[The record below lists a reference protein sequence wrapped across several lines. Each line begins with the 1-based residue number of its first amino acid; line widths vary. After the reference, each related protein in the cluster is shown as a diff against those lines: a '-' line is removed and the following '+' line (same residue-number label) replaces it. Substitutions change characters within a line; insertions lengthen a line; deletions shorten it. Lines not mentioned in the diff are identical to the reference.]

1 MQYKA
6 FTLTEYIAVYFG
18 GSQRAFAKAQGVLP
32 QQVTQWLSKNFIVVN
47 HSLYSPRR
55 DLSLLASQPTGKMRG
70 STMNEQRAIEL
81 LQAHV
86 RDYARQ
92 RAKDVARGAET
103 PRLAALLVQ
112 KYGKGVVDAL
122 AVVFDSARSA
132 DPVMA
137 VVDEE
142 VSRIDPL
149 WQEHNRERWAGRPAD
164 VVAN

>member
-1 MQYKA
+1 
-6 FTLTEYIAVYFG
+6 
-18 GSQRAFAKAQGVLP
+18 
-32 QQVTQWLSKNFIVVN
+32 
-47 HSLYSPRR
+47 
-55 DLSLLASQPTGKMRG
+55 
-70 STMNEQRAIEL
+70 MNKQTAIEL
-81 LQAHV
+81 LQEQA

-122 AVVFDSARSA
+122 AVVFDSPRAA
-132 DPVMA
+132 DPVMT

-149 WQEHNRERWAGRPAD
+149 WREHDRERWDGRPAD